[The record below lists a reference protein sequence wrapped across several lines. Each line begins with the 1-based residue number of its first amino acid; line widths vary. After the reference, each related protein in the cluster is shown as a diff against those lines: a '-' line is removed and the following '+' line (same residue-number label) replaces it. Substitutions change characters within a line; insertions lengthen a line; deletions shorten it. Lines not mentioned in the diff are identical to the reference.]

1 MTSLPLP
8 MRLALVAA
16 VLMATACSSASVP
29 ATTPGAASPEPA
41 TGAGATASAEP
52 AASVSPHPH
61 ASAATALTPTLG
73 EPRPAPPLVGLV
85 NPDGSA
91 FDLADYAGSPT
102 LVFFGYTHCPDV
114 CPATIGELY
123 GVFEAAPVTQAVFIS
138 IDPERDTPEFLAKWT
153 EYMPDNFN
161 AVTGS
166 PGAIRR
172 AADGYGVRYARVET
186 SSTAGYTMSHSANLY
201 LIDQGGQLIQTY
213 PFGTPALEI
222 VEDLSKLQVG

>member
-8 MRLALVAA
+8 MRLAFVAA

-213 PFGTPALEI
+213 PFGTPASEI